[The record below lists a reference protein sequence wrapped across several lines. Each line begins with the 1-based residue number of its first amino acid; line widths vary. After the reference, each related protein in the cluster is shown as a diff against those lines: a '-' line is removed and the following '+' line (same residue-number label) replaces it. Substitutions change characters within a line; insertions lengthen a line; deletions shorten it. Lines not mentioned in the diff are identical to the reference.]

1 MMAGPYRRP
10 VKKKL
15 REWQGI
21 CLKLSLNSPVA
32 VGLVSREK
40 MQIFAGNRDT
50 RALRATDSSVSR
62 AKDGLP
68 VNGPLSTSSN
78 RAHGRRSREQRQAE
92 KKAHAQKEEAAVSGG
107 FNPFKDRCYYGFSW
121 SEMNWNL
128 VLRVEPIR
136 FTVAMITTEM
146 PAAMRPYSIAVAPD
160 SSFRNATNFDITHS
174 PCSWTPVRSHHL
186 GDDGRTLPAAR

>member
-1 MMAGPYRRP
+1 M
-10 VKKKL
+10 L
-15 REWQGI
+15 
-21 CLKLSLNSPVA
+21 
-32 VGLVSREK
+32 
-40 MQIFAGNRDT
+40 
-50 RALRATDSSVSR
+50 
-62 AKDGLP
+62 
-68 VNGPLSTSSN
+68 VNGPLSTRLNSLTQPAFS
-78 RAHGRRSREQRQAE
+78 RTAPGGRESAC
-92 KKAHAQKEEAAVSGG
+92 KKKEAAVPGG